1 VPGERP
7 ISPLILAEL
16 YEAGDASFLDKI
28 THHRGGFKPLL
39 PLIEKWKKDRRPW
52 ARQMK
57 LRFVSE
63 KQVNDGNRVVFKRLF
78 KQAWHD
84 GDHELMGAFMA
95 RVDGMMRRARANK
108 YFFENR
114 QVRTVEVLKAP
125 ARPHPTG
132 FSAETRHYLR
142 RRAWRYFR
150 RLGFRDPAAYVP
162 AVARAL
168 VRYADD
174 DVRSGEN
181 LLDNWGLMHACFG
194 RSDVLVF
201 DKRHTN
207 VKAGRSLAEL
217 QAAPMFERHWA
228 SPAAVPALLALVL
241 DANCRPVRVW
251 AIQLLK
257 RHHSAALASVDAELL
272 VRLVDHADGDV
283 AAFAAELLS
292 TASVAGTLPV
302 ATWLRLLA
310 TRNGTV
316 VAAVVDAFQKHVN
329 FDRVTLA
336 QAVQIATSPAT
347 PVARLG
353 LEILGQRKIASDAD
367 RATLAELASA
377 RCLAAGD
384 AIARFAMGKLN
395 VAGAYQLAQVI
406 PFFDSRLLSVRQGAF
421 EALAEDS
428 PAASDPAFWSALLES
443 PYDDVRAALVE
454 RLKHRQSLPG
464 AGADAL
470 AFLWR
475 GVLLNIHR
483 GGRAKLSALKQVSRH
498 VTLRPDTLPALLPVL
513 AVAIRSVRAPEA
525 RHGLAAIVAAVEK
538 VPALEPAV
546 VATFPELRFDPA
558 GACR

>member
-16 YEAGDASFLDKI
+16 YEAGDDSFLDKMNR
-28 THHRGGFKPLL
+28 HRGSFKPLL
-39 PLIEKWKKDRRPW
+39 PLIEKWKKDHRPW
-52 ARQMK
+52 ARQMR
-57 LRFVSE
+57 LRFASE
-63 KQVNDGNRVVFKRLF
+63 GQLTRDNRVVFKRLF

-84 GDHELMGAFMA
+84 NDHELMGAFMH
-95 RVDGMMRRARANK
+95 RVDGMMRRRRAKK

-114 QVRTVEVLKAP
+114 QVHSVEVLRTAT
-125 ARPHPTG
+125 RPGATG
-132 FSAETRHYLR
+132 FTSQTRHYLR

-168 VRYADD
+168 VRYTDD

-194 RSDVLVF
+194 KSDVLTF
-201 DKRHTN
+201 DRRHTN
-207 VKAGRSLAEL
+207 VTPGRSLAEL
-217 QAAPMFERHWA
+217 SAAPMFERHWA
-228 SPAAVPALLALVL
+228 APASAPTLLTIVL

-257 RHHSAALASVDAELL
+257 RHHQAALASVDAELL

-283 AAFAAELLS
+283 AAFAAELL
-292 TASVAGTLPV
+292 ASAAVAGTLPV
-302 ATWLRLLA
+302 ATWLKLLA

-316 VAAVVDAFQKHVN
+316 VSAVADAFRKHVN

-353 LEILGQRKIASDAD
+353 LEILEHRQVRSDAD
-367 RATLAELASA
+367 RATLAELATA
-377 RCLAAGD
+377 RCLAVAD
-384 AIARFAMGKLN
+384 AIARYAIGKVN
-395 VAGAYQLAQVI
+395 VAGHYRLAQVI
-406 PFFDSRLLSVRQGAF
+406 PFFDSRLLSMREGAF
-421 EALAEDS
+421 EALADDS
-428 PAASDPAFWSALLES
+428 PAATDPAFWSALLES
-443 PYDDVRAALVE
+443 PYDDVRTVLVE

-464 AGADAL
+464 ASADAL

-483 GGRAKLSALKQVSRH
+483 GGRAKLSALKQVSRQ
-498 VTLRPDTLPALLPVL
+498 VTLEPSTLAGLLPVL

-538 VPALEPAV
+538 APALEPAV
-546 VATFPELRFDPA
+546 LAAFPELQFDPA